1 MPYGGAMGERARP
14 MTLQERRD
22 YANGFDEPADMLAK
36 PERQASAEKIRK
48 VADLRRQ
55 AKGISC

>member
-1 MPYGGAMGERARP
+1 MGERARP

-48 VADLRRQ
+48 IADLRRQ